1 MMKKWLSVALISS
14 AALLPHTTFAS
25 DALLQKAQQE
35 NRQQQS
41 HNVARESGFKKTQQ
55 ELQAM
60 KNQLVAERAALQAEA
75 DTLSVTFSEN
85 ESQLAQLE
93 EKLRLET
100 GSLGELFGVVRQNA
114 KELESELKY
123 SVTGVDANSYQ
134 KNIDD
139 IVAAKSLPTL
149 PQLSAMWRSMEEQDL
164 GRVSLVARSLS
175 GEHFW
180 SWSQQQK
187 EWQAVGTEQKAELDK
202 AFAMANKQIAPSM
215 LTLPVSLNVAEGK

>member
-100 GSLGELFGVVRQNA
+100 GSLGELLA
-114 KELESELKY
+114 
-123 SVTGVDANSYQ
+123 
-134 KNIDD
+134 
-139 IVAAKSLPTL
+139 
-149 PQLSAMWRSMEEQDL
+149 
-164 GRVSLVARSLS
+164 
-175 GEHFW
+175 
-180 SWSQQQK
+180 
-187 EWQAVGTEQKAELDK
+187 
-202 AFAMANKQIAPSM
+202 
-215 LTLPVSLNVAEGK
+215 

>member
-85 ESQLAQLE
+85 E
-93 EKLRLET
+93 LR
-100 GSLGELFGVVRQNA
+100 SA
-114 KELESELKY
+114 K
-123 SVTGVDANSYQ
+123 TDR
-134 KNIDD
+134 
-139 IVAAKSLPTL
+139 SLPNL
-149 PQLSAMWRSMEEQDL
+149 KRN
-164 GRVSLVARSLS
+164 
-175 GEHFW
+175 
-180 SWSQQQK
+180 
-187 EWQAVGTEQKAELDK
+187 
-202 AFAMANKQIAPSM
+202 FA
-215 LTLPVSLNVAEGK
+215 

>member
-134 KNIDD
+134 KTLMISLQRNHCRHYLNC
-139 IVAAKSLPTL
+139 VQCGAVWKSKSK
-149 PQLSAMWRSMEEQDL
+149 QVVRWRMCHSPCWM
-164 GRVSLVARSLS
+164 VSTVS
-175 GEHFW
+175 
-180 SWSQQQK
+180 K
-187 EWQAVGTEQKAELDK
+187 
-202 AFAMANKQIAPSM
+202 M
-215 LTLPVSLNVAEGK
+215 LMVSV